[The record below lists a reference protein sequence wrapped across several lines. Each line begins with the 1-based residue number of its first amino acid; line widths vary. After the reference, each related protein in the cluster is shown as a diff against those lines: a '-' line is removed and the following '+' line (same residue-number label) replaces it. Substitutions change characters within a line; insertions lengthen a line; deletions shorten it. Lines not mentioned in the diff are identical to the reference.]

1 MGERFRQNKMINPMY
16 FSKYLFGDNIAK
28 YLEMNSK
35 FEDTTKKLLKL
46 NEQINDITIKKA
58 LNIVDININEM
69 DVSLECVNSYD

>member
-1 MGERFRQNKMINPMY
+1 MY